1 MKYKVLVN
9 KDNKIKKNYL
19 SRIELIT
26 IKNINNENIQI
37 EKETYEAYKK
47 LKEYLQINNISIG
60 IKNAYKNILKKEDE
74 YSEHSTGL
82 AIDLS
87 IKIEN
92 SWLLDNSDLLKYTSI
107 FKKIAEQLADFGF
120 ILRYPE
126 EKEEITG
133 FSYRP
138 WHIRYVGKIVAK
150 IIMDNKYTLEEYL
163 TNYCGVI
170 IVNKPIGITS
180 FDVVHTI
187 SKILGIK
194 KIGHTGTL
202 DPLATGV
209 LVVTVGKATKI
220 GEELTATYKEYEA
233 GVLLGLET
241 DTLDITGNII
251 KTKKVSPNLFVENTL
266 ASFKKTYLQEV
277 PIYSAVK
284 VDGKKLYEYAR
295 KNKEITLPKKEVTIK
310 EISLIQKENNSFTF
324 KSVVSKGCYIR
335 SLIRDIGYSLD
346 TYATMTSLI
355 RTKQGKFKI
364 EEADL
369 LEDIKQ
375 GKFTLHKIEDVL
387 DYPKIR
393 VNKEIEYKIR
403 TGQKLKNL
411 YNVENKVVFLN
422 QDNNLLGIYQKE
434 ASNLRVWKNF
444 VN

>member
-1 MKYKVLVN
+1 MKYKILVN

-19 SRIELIT
+19 SKIELIT

-37 EKETYEAYKK
+37 EKETYDAYEK
-47 LKEYLQINNISIG
+47 LKNYLQYNNIFIG
-60 IKNAYKNILKKEDE
+60 IRKAYENIIKPGDE

-87 IKIEN
+87 IKIES
-92 SWLLDNSDLLKYTSI
+92 SWLFDNSELLKHISI
-107 FKKIAEQLADFGF
+107 FKKIAEHLADFGF

-126 EKEEITG
+126 DKEKITSS
-133 FSYRP
+133 SYKP

-150 IIMDNKYTLEEYL
+150 IIMNNKYTLEEYL
-163 TNYCGVI
+163 TNYAGI
-170 IVNKPIGITS
+170 IVVNKPAGITS
-180 FDVVHTI
+180 FDIVHII

-241 DTLDITGNII
+241 DTLDITGKTL
-251 KTKKVSPNLFVENTL
+251 KTKKVSPNLPVENVL

-284 VDGKKLYEYAR
+284 VGGKKLYEYAR
-295 KNKEITLPKKEVTIK
+295 QNKEIVLPKKEVTIK

-335 SLIRDIGYSLD
+335 SLIRDIGYSLN

-364 EEADL
+364 EEANL
-369 LEDIKQ
+369 LEDIKK
-375 GKFTLHKIEDVL
+375 GEFTLHKIEDVL

-403 TGQKLKNL
+403 TGQKLKDL
-411 YNVENKVVFLN
+411 YNIENKVIFLD
-422 QDNNLLGIYQKE
+422 QHNNLLSIYQKE
-434 ASNLRVWKNF
+434 DSNLRVWKNF